1 MHSLMS
7 KLSQFLLLFDDL
19 LGINNKSPC
28 LVTQRSDVQLL
39 RVKSDFAVSKH
50 NLGPLILPL
59 LISKGGN
66 IQFRDHSSVNC
77 ITLSPSYLRSKLCLV
92 SGI

>member
-1 MHSLMS
+1 MS
-7 KLSQFLLLFDDL
+7 KLSQLLLLFGDL
-19 LGINNKSPC
+19 LRINNKSPR
-28 LVTQRSDVQLL
+28 LLTQRSSVQLL
-39 RVKSDFAVSKH
+39 GVKSDITVSKH

-66 IQFRDHSSVNC
+66 IQFGDHSSVNC
-77 ITLSPSYLRSKLCLV
+77 ITLSPSYLRSMLCLV